1 MENTKAVSEVE
12 GKEIAEVSD
21 EELAE
26 LINKNSKLQENEND
40 GDGIKA
46 DYLLLAKGGCKA
58 LKPKEELYIKGLT
71 IGDIYVDPK
80 VRKINLGSEVRVVP
94 LAFITLYDEK
104 DGTSKDARFF
114 GRWNKEQ
121 ATSFP
126 TVEGNSFNRQLPNGH
141 ILVPVNWVMVEVL
154 DRPELENAVIA
165 FKSTGSRIWREWK
178 KDASERSSSSATLV
192 YKVSEQDCSN
202 DNYEWTDF
210 GFEFV
215 GSLLEGETEDKNQAI
230 FCLKKSTAIR
240 ESYEKH
246 TLIANRK
253 VEATPVQA
261 YIEEAS
267 DVEEASDDDMDS
279 AGF

>member
-1 MENTKAVSEVE
+1 MENIKAVSEVE
-12 GKEIAEVSD
+12 RKEIAEVSD

-26 LINKNSKLQENEND
+26 LIAQNSKLQENENE
-40 GDGIKA
+40 GDGVKVN
-46 DYLLLAKGGCKA
+46 YLLLAKSGTKA
-58 LKPKEELYIKGLT
+58 LKPKEKDLYIEGLK
-71 IGDIYVDPK
+71 IGDIFLQK
-80 VRKINLGSEVRVVP
+80 EKLILGSEIKVVP

-104 DGTSKDARFF
+104 DGTGKDACFF

-121 ATSFP
+121 ATTFP

-141 ILVPVNWVMVEVL
+141 ILIPVNWVMVEVL
-154 DRPELENAVIA
+154 GHKEIENAVIS
-165 FKSTGSRIWREWK
+165 FKSTGSRIWRAWK
-178 KDASERSSSSATLV
+178 KDASERSASSATLV
-192 YKVSEQDCSN
+192 YKVSEQDCTN

-215 GSLLEGETEDKNQAI
+215 GSLLEGETENKNEAV
-230 FCLKKSTAIR
+230 FCLKKSSAIR

-261 YIEEAS
+261 YIEESS

>member
-1 MENTKAVSEVE
+1 MENAKAVSEVE

-26 LINKNSKLQENEND
+26 LIAQNSKLQENENE
-40 GDGIKA
+40 GDGVKA
-46 DYLLLAKGGCKA
+46 DYLLLAKSGTKA
-58 LKPKEELYIKGLT
+58 LKPKEKDLYIEGLK
-71 IGDIYVDPK
+71 IGDIFLQK
-80 VRKINLGSEVRVVP
+80 EKLILGSEIKVVP

-121 ATSFP
+121 ATTFP
-126 TVEGNSFNRQLPNGH
+126 TVEGNSFNRKLPNGH
-141 ILVPVNWVMVEVL
+141 ILIPVNWVMVEVL
-154 DRPELENAVIA
+154 GHKEIENAVIA
-165 FKSTGSRIWREWK
+165 FKSTGSRIWRAWK

-192 YKVSEQDCSN
+192 YKVSEQDCNN

-215 GSLLEGETEDKNQAI
+215 GSLLEGETENKNEAV
-230 FCLKKSTAIR
+230 FCLKKSSAIR

>member
-1 MENTKAVSEVE
+1 MQKA
-12 GKEIAEVSD
+12 
-21 EELAE
+21 
-26 LINKNSKLQENEND
+26 
-40 GDGIKA
+40 
-46 DYLLLAKGGCKA
+46 
-58 LKPKEELYIKGLT
+58 
-71 IGDIYVDPK
+71 
-80 VRKINLGSEVRVVP
+80 KIILGSEIEVVP

-121 ATSFP
+121 AITFP

-141 ILVPVNWVMVEVL
+141 ILIPVNWVMVEVL
-154 DRPELENAVIA
+154 GHKEIENAVIA
-165 FKSTGSRIWREWK
+165 FKSTGSRIWRAWK

-192 YKVSEQDCSN
+192 YKVSEQDCNN

-215 GSLLEGETEDKNQAI
+215 GSLLEGETENKNEAV
-230 FCLKKSTAIR
+230 FCLKKSSAIR

-279 AGF
+279 VGF

>member
-26 LINKNSKLQENEND
+26 LIAQNSKLQENENE
-40 GDGIKA
+40 GDGVKA
-46 DYLLLAKGGCKA
+46 DYLLLAKSGTKA
-58 LKPKEELYIKGLT
+58 LKPKEKDLYIEGLK
-71 IGDIYVDPK
+71 IGDIFLQK
-80 VRKINLGSEVRVVP
+80 EKIILGSEIKVVP

-141 ILVPVNWVMVEVL
+141 ILIPVNWVMVEVL
-154 DRPELENAVIA
+154 GHKEIENAVIA
-165 FKSTGSRIWREWK
+165 FKSTGSRIWRAWK

-215 GSLLEGETEDKNQAI
+215 GSLLEGETENKNEAV
-230 FCLKKSTAIR
+230 FCLKKSSAIR
-240 ESYEKH
+240 ESYEKR